1 MEKKH
6 TLVDNAAEKRYE
18 LDLGDD
24 MALIEYVLGR
34 GLIVLTHTEVP
45 EQYEGQGI
53 GKELV
58 QAVLEDIRT
67 KEIKV
72 VPQCP
77 FVAAY
82 IRRHPEWM
90 DLVLTAEN
98 KYTGPT
104 FRDQAAKA
112 VPPQSRT
119 LRKGPVLRIHTGT
132 FRL

>member
-6 TLVDNAAEKRYE
+6 SLVDNAAEKRYE

-82 IRRHPEWM
+82 IRRHPEWV
-90 DLVLTAEN
+90 DVVLKEI
-98 KYTGPT
+98 P
-104 FRDQAAKA
+104 AK
-112 VPPQSRT
+112 
-119 LRKGPVLRIHTGT
+119 
-132 FRL
+132 

>member
-1 MEKKH
+1 MHMENRR

-24 MALIEYVLGR
+24 MAVIEYVLGK
-34 GLIVLTHTEVP
+34 GIIVLTHTEVP
-45 EQYEGQGI
+45 PKYEGQGI
-53 GKELV
+53 GMELV
-58 QAVLEDIRT
+58 RGALENIRK

-90 DLVLTAEN
+90 DLVLTAED
-98 KYTGPT
+98 
-104 FRDQAAKA
+104 R
-112 VPPQSRT
+112 
-119 LRKGPVLRIHTGT
+119 
-132 FRL
+132 